1 MHERSVGVADQ
12 YCASCMK
19 DPWAAKPF
27 PRMQGG
33 VMHQH
38 DRPLGCSSGE
48 EEEQSRIH
56 KQIPI
61 RYLRKIA
68 FFFQNQS
75 TTIRSVMISP
85 FVLPLLMRTWW
96 HRLLKISPVCIL
108 PADANF
114 STFCITERWLL

>member
-1 MHERSVGVADQ
+1 MTGRSV
-12 YCASCMK
+12 
-19 DPWAAKPF
+19 AAAEK
-27 PRMQGG
+27 R
-33 VMHQH
+33 
-38 DRPLGCSSGE
+38 
-48 EEEQSRIH
+48 EEQSRIH

-61 RYLRKIA
+61 RYLCKIA
-68 FFFQNQS
+68 LFFQNQS